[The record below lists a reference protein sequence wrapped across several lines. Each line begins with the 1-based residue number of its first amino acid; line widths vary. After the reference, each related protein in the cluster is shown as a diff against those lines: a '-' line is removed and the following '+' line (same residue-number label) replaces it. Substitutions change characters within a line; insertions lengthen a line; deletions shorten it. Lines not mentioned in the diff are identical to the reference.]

1 MDRNAITYLSEL
13 NRGMDGVFS
22 MLDKLLEYRELQKDC
37 FEVLKANLRE
47 ELGNVNTTVFEV
59 LEKSEHDATYVA
71 YKQRREYEKITSDP
85 DDCYLMVMQRE
96 KELEEKG
103 KPSQIKV
110 VFETGEMTRDEIL
123 SPDFTG
129 ENKDEEECEVDP
141 EKSSS
146 PSGGDHGR

>member
-13 NRGMDGVFS
+13 NKGMDGVFA
-22 MLDKLLEYRELQKDC
+22 MLGKLLEYPELQKDH
-37 FEVLKANLRE
+37 FQVLKANLRE
-47 ELGNVNTTVFEV
+47 ELGNVNTTVFDA
-59 LEKSEHDATYVA
+59 LEESEHKASFVA
-71 YKQRREYEKITSDP
+71 YQQRMDYEKVTRDP

-129 ENKDEEECEVDP
+129 ETGDDEQSKPDLG
-141 EKSSS
+141 KSPA